1 MTTAPEPDDR
11 SVELDLLARI
21 TKRERAAFEQLYT
34 RYSNILYA
42 TAMKFLKEDADAQD
56 VVQDVFIQ
64 IWDKAKLYDPAKGK
78 PLTWA
83 LTMTRNRSIDRIR
96 AIQRRTRLRDDFEKE
111 TVADESAG
119 IREALS
125 GVDASERTQ
134 ILRDAVARL
143 SPEQRKVIDLAFF
156 GGLTQSE
163 IADRLGITLERVE
176 AVLATCHGFEPTG
189 VMARSVPECLKLQLI
204 ERNRFDPAMAVCSTI
219 WSCWP
224 NGTCRG

>member
-1 MTTAPEPDDR
+1 MTTVPEPDDR
-11 SVELDLLARI
+11 AVELDLLARI

-163 IADRLGITLERVE
+163 IADRLG
-176 AVLATCHGFEPTG
+176 EPLGT
-189 VMARSVPECLKLQLI
+189 VKARARRGLMKLKEHLG
-204 ERNRFDPAMAVCSTI
+204 EKP
-219 WSCWP
+219 
-224 NGTCRG
+224 

>member
-11 SVELDLLARI
+11 AVELDLLARI

-111 TVADESAG
+111 TVADESTG

-163 IADRLGITLERVE
+163 IADRLG
-176 AVLATCHGFEPTG
+176 EPLGT
-189 VMARSVPECLKLQLI
+189 VKARARRGLMKLKEHLG
-204 ERNRFDPAMAVCSTI
+204 EKP
-219 WSCWP
+219 
-224 NGTCRG
+224 

>member
-11 SVELDLLARI
+11 TVELDLLARI

-134 ILRDAVARL
+134 ILRDAVGRL

-163 IADRLGITLERVE
+163 IADRLG
-176 AVLATCHGFEPTG
+176 EPLGT
-189 VMARSVPECLKLQLI
+189 VKARARRGLMKLKELLG
-204 ERNRFDPAMAVCSTI
+204 EKP
-219 WSCWP
+219 
-224 NGTCRG
+224 

>member
-11 SVELDLLARI
+11 AVELDLLARI
-21 TKRERAAFEQLYT
+21 TNRERVAFEELYT

-163 IADRLGITLERVE
+163 IADRLG
-176 AVLATCHGFEPTG
+176 EPLGT
-189 VMARSVPECLKLQLI
+189 VKARARRGLMKLKEHLG
-204 ERNRFDPAMAVCSTI
+204 EKP
-219 WSCWP
+219 
-224 NGTCRG
+224 

>member
-1 MTTAPEPDDR
+1 MTTAPESDDR
-11 SVELDLLARI
+11 TVELDLLARI

-134 ILRDAVARL
+134 ILRDAVGRL

-163 IADRLGITLERVE
+163 IADRLG
-176 AVLATCHGFEPTG
+176 EPLGT
-189 VMARSVPECLKLQLI
+189 VKARARRGLMKLKELLG
-204 ERNRFDPAMAVCSTI
+204 EKP
-219 WSCWP
+219 
-224 NGTCRG
+224 

>member
-1 MTTAPEPDDR
+1 MTTAPESDDR
-11 SVELDLLARI
+11 TVELDLLARI
-21 TKRERAAFEQLYT
+21 TKRERAAFEELYT

-125 GVDASERTQ
+125 GVDASEKTQ

-163 IADRLGITLERVE
+163 IADRLG
-176 AVLATCHGFEPTG
+176 EPLGT
-189 VMARSVPECLKLQLI
+189 VKARARRGLMKLKEHLG
-204 ERNRFDPAMAVCSTI
+204 EKP
-219 WSCWP
+219 
-224 NGTCRG
+224 

>member
-1 MTTAPEPDDR
+1 MITAPEPDDR
-11 SVELDLLARI
+11 AVELDLMARVA
-21 TKRERAAFEQLYT
+21 KRERVAFEQLYD

-42 TAMKFLKEDADAQD
+42 TAMKFLREDADAQD

-83 LTMTRNRSIDRIR
+83 LTLTRNRSIDRIR

-125 GVDASERTQ
+125 GVDASEKNQ
-134 ILRDAVARL
+134 ILRDAVQRL
-143 SPEQRKVIDLAFF
+143 SPEQRKVIELAFF
-156 GGLTQSE
+156 GGLTQNE
-163 IADRLGITLERVE
+163 VANRLG
-176 AVLATCHGFEPTG
+176 EPLGT
-189 VMARSVPECLKLQLI
+189 VKARARRGLMKLKELL
-204 ERNRFDPAMAVCSTI
+204 
-219 WSCWP
+219 
-224 NGTCRG
+224 GTKP

>member
-11 SVELDLLARI
+11 TVELDLLARI
-21 TKRERAAFEQLYT
+21 TKRERAAFEELYT

-163 IADRLGITLERVE
+163 IADRLG
-176 AVLATCHGFEPTG
+176 EPLGT
-189 VMARSVPECLKLQLI
+189 VKARARRGLMKLKELLG
-204 ERNRFDPAMAVCSTI
+204 EKP
-219 WSCWP
+219 
-224 NGTCRG
+224 

>member
-1 MTTAPEPDDR
+1 MSQAPEPDDR
-11 SVELDLLARI
+11 SVELDLLARVA
-21 TKRERAAFEQLYT
+21 KRERAAFEQLYS
-34 RYSNILYA
+34 RYANILYA

-111 TVADESAG
+111 TVVDESAG
-119 IREALS
+119 LREALS
-125 GVDASERTQ
+125 GVDASERSQ
-134 ILRDAVARL
+134 ILRDAVGRL
-143 SPEQRKVIDLAFF
+143 SPEQRKVIELAFF

-163 IADRLGITLERVE
+163 VADRLG
-176 AVLATCHGFEPTG
+176 EPLGT
-189 VMARSVPECLKLQLI
+189 VKARARRGLMKLKEILGPQ
-204 ERNRFDPAMAVCSTI
+204 P
-219 WSCWP
+219 
-224 NGTCRG
+224 

>member
-1 MTTAPEPDDR
+1 MSQAPETDDR
-11 SVELDLLARI
+11 AIELELLARVAR
-21 TKRERAAFEQLYT
+21 RERAAFEQLYD

-83 LTMTRNRSIDRIR
+83 LTLTRNRSIDRIR

-111 TVADESAG
+111 TVVDESAG
-119 IREALS
+119 VREALS
-125 GVDASERTQ
+125 GVDASEKSQ
-134 ILRDAVARL
+134 ILRDAVGRL
-143 SPEQRKVIDLAFF
+143 SPEQRKVIELAFF

-163 IADRLGITLERVE
+163 VADRLG
-176 AVLATCHGFEPTG
+176 EPLGT
-189 VMARSVPECLKLQLI
+189 VKARARRGLMKLKELLG
-204 ERNRFDPAMAVCSTI
+204 EKP
-219 WSCWP
+219 
-224 NGTCRG
+224 

>member
-1 MTTAPEPDDR
+1 MSTAPEPDDR
-11 SVELDLLARI
+11 AIELDLLARVA
-21 TKRERAAFEQLYT
+21 KRERAAFEQLYD

-83 LTMTRNRSIDRIR
+83 LTLTRNRSIDRIR

-119 IREALS
+119 VREALS
-125 GVDASERTQ
+125 GVDASEKSQ
-134 ILRDAVARL
+134 ILRDAVGRL
-143 SPEQRKVIDLAFF
+143 SPEQRKVIELAFF

-163 IADRLGITLERVE
+163 VADRLG
-176 AVLATCHGFEPTG
+176 EPLGT
-189 VMARSVPECLKLQLI
+189 VKARARRGLMKLKEILGSQ
-204 ERNRFDPAMAVCSTI
+204 P
-219 WSCWP
+219 
-224 NGTCRG
+224 

>member
-11 SVELDLLARI
+11 AVELDLLARI
-21 TKRERAAFEQLYT
+21 TRRERAAFEQLYT

-56 VVQDVFIQ
+56 LVQDVFIQ

-163 IADRLGITLERVE
+163 IADRLG
-176 AVLATCHGFEPTG
+176 EPLGT
-189 VMARSVPECLKLQLI
+189 VKARARRGLMKLKEHLG
-204 ERNRFDPAMAVCSTI
+204 EKP
-219 WSCWP
+219 
-224 NGTCRG
+224 

>member
-1 MTTAPEPDDR
+1 MTTAPESDDR
-11 SVELDLLARI
+11 TVELDLLARI

-134 ILRDAVARL
+134 ILRDAVGRL

-163 IADRLGITLERVE
+163 IADRLGEPLGTVKARARRGLMKLKERLGE
-176 AVLATCHGFEPTG
+176 KP
-189 VMARSVPECLKLQLI
+189 
-204 ERNRFDPAMAVCSTI
+204 
-219 WSCWP
+219 
-224 NGTCRG
+224 

>member
-1 MTTAPEPDDR
+1 MTTAPESDDR
-11 SVELDLLARI
+11 TVELDLLARI
-21 TKRERAAFEQLYT
+21 TKRERAAFEELYT

-134 ILRDAVARL
+134 ILRDAVGRL

-163 IADRLGITLERVE
+163 IADRLG
-176 AVLATCHGFEPTG
+176 EPLGT
-189 VMARSVPECLKLQLI
+189 VKARARRGLMKLKELLG
-204 ERNRFDPAMAVCSTI
+204 EKP
-219 WSCWP
+219 
-224 NGTCRG
+224 

>member
-1 MTTAPEPDDR
+1 MSQAPEPDDR
-11 SVELDLLARI
+11 AVELDLLARVA
-21 TKRERAAFEQLYT
+21 KRERAAFEQLYS
-34 RYSNILYA
+34 RYANILYA

-111 TVADESAG
+111 TVVDESASLS
-119 IREALS
+119 EALS
-125 GVDASERTQ
+125 GVDASETSQ
-134 ILRDAVARL
+134 ILHDAVGRL
-143 SPEQRKVIDLAFF
+143 SPEQKKVIELAFF

-163 IADRLGITLERVE
+163 VADRLG
-176 AVLATCHGFEPTG
+176 EPLGT
-189 VMARSVPECLKLQLI
+189 VKARARRGLMKLKEILGSQ
-204 ERNRFDPAMAVCSTI
+204 P
-219 WSCWP
+219 
-224 NGTCRG
+224 

>member
-1 MTTAPEPDDR
+1 MTTAPESDDR
-11 SVELDLLARI
+11 TVELDLLARI

-134 ILRDAVARL
+134 ILRDAVGRL
-143 SPEQRKVIDLAFF
+143 STEQRKVIDLAFF

-163 IADRLGITLERVE
+163 IADRLG
-176 AVLATCHGFEPTG
+176 EPLGT
-189 VMARSVPECLKLQLI
+189 VKARARRGLMKLKELLG
-204 ERNRFDPAMAVCSTI
+204 EKP
-219 WSCWP
+219 
-224 NGTCRG
+224 

>member
-11 SVELDLLARI
+11 AVELDLLARI
-21 TKRERAAFEQLYT
+21 TNRERVAFEELYT

-134 ILRDAVARL
+134 ILRDAVGRL

-156 GGLTQSE
+156 CGLTQSE
-163 IADRLGITLERVE
+163 IADRLG
-176 AVLATCHGFEPTG
+176 EPLGT
-189 VMARSVPECLKLQLI
+189 VKARARRGLMKLKELLG
-204 ERNRFDPAMAVCSTI
+204 EKP
-219 WSCWP
+219 
-224 NGTCRG
+224 

>member
-11 SVELDLLARI
+11 AVELDLLARI
-21 TKRERAAFEQLYT
+21 TKRERVAFEELYT

-125 GVDASERTQ
+125 GVDASEKTQ

-163 IADRLGITLERVE
+163 IADRLG
-176 AVLATCHGFEPTG
+176 EPLGTIK
-189 VMARSVPECLKLQLI
+189 ARARRGLMKLKELLG
-204 ERNRFDPAMAVCSTI
+204 EKP
-219 WSCWP
+219 
-224 NGTCRG
+224 

>member
-1 MTTAPEPDDR
+1 MTTAPESDDR
-11 SVELDLLARI
+11 TVELDLLARI

-134 ILRDAVARL
+134 ILRDAVGRL

-163 IADRLGITLERVE
+163 IANRLG
-176 AVLATCHGFEPTG
+176 EPLGT
-189 VMARSVPECLKLQLI
+189 VKARARRGLMKLKELLG
-204 ERNRFDPAMAVCSTI
+204 EKP
-219 WSCWP
+219 
-224 NGTCRG
+224 